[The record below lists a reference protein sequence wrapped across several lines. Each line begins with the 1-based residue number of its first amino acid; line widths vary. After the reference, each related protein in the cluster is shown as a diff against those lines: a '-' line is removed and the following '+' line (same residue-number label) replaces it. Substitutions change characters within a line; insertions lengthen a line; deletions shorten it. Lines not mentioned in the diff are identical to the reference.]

1 MTEILLV
8 FGIFGALGA
17 VLLFLNAFLG
27 PKRFHPVKDTP
38 FECGSPELET
48 GLKPYNV
55 KFAVVAFLFLVFD
68 IEIVFFFPWAVVF
81 RELGG
86 EGLAV
91 MGVFIFVLAVGFVY
105 AWKKGAFQ
113 WDS

>member
-1 MTEILLV
+1 MTDFLLV
-8 FGIFGALGA
+8 FAVFGTLGA
-17 VLLFLNAFLG
+17 ALLFLNALLG
-27 PKRFHPVKDTP
+27 PKRFNPVKDTP
-38 FECGSPELET
+38 FECGSPALES

-91 MGVFIFVLAVGFVY
+91 MGVFVFVLAVGFIY